1 MGKPSHGRYCF
12 TRSPYYGRQKAISRK
27 GASHIASLSLSFLIC
42 NTLEIYQLQP
52 TLILRVSCLII
63 HVQLFGTLRTVAHQ
77 TPLSMGFSRQEYWN
91 GLQCPPPG
99 DLPNPGSNPHR
110 LPLLNWQACPLSLAP
125 PGKSQNLPYHLHFS
139 LSFHLGVV

>member
-12 TRSPYYGRQKAISRK
+12 TKSPHYGRQKAISRK

-63 HVQLFGTLRTVAHQ
+63 HVQLFGTLWTVAHQ
-77 TPLSMGFSRQEYWN
+77 TSLSMGFSRQEYWSI
-91 GLQCPPPG
+91 LPPPG
-99 DLPNPGSNPHR
+99 DLSDPGIEPASLVPLLCQVDS
-110 LPLLNWQACPLSLAP
+110 LPL
-125 PGKSQNLPYHLHFS
+125 H
-139 LSFHLGVV
+139 HLGNPNYRNK